1 MHVYHGYGSSSR
13 SDERSVTSTEGKG
26 VATSWVGTAQIG
38 STHTT
43 WMGSGLLLFTY
54 RGDRVALLQGCWRI
68 GEEELVLSNGE
79 DGVEAGASACC
90 AMGRRSPEVD
100 RP

>member
-1 MHVYHGYGSSSR
+1 M
-13 SDERSVTSTEGKG
+13 
-26 VATSWVGTAQIG
+26 
-38 STHTT
+38 
-43 WMGSGLLLFTY
+43 FTY